1 MDFFNSLS
9 QVAKNR
15 NNFKKWE
22 DNQRNENAQR
32 EELAKKRQHTPEE
45 LQKAKEYGGT
55 IVDVIDVMD
64 NHSENVAENVETVV
78 DPLSQVA
85 TLVGL
90 LGFNWLAFKT
100 KSKKDL
106 QNLLDFNFNMR
117 KSEKYQELARR
128 VEEHLKNTDKPLGIY
143 ERIIDKKTIRRIQDP
158 ELKQE
163 LMALK
168 KAGKQQ
174 IMKYLKGI
182 GYAHGL
188 AMLGTV
194 GLFIAATIYEAKLQ
208 TDSSKIARYQA
219 RKVLEDPKEF
229 VNYTPEQIEAAKK
242 ELAEHP
248 ELTKKDKKSKLQSGM
263 FKSIYNIIKDNR
275 AYRNDKA
282 AREDNSQKVTR
293 ELTPEERIQAE
304 KDQEVIQRTVRIL
317 NNEAEKNS
325 ENMEV
330 AGNVLIYGTP
340 YLGAAIGATTGWV
353 LNKLKVFDK
362 FVENRINKVGSEE
375 TKKLYEALKDPK
387 LKGFMHHAKWYQFA
401 KSMQEDIEN
410 AGGKKQL
417 DKSFKDMTATMF
429 ANRIGKQWIFG
440 TFGFVLT
447 GIAGAIIG
455 LKLQKSAAR
464 AGRFAAKRELEKNP
478 ENFIGYTKDDY
489 EEVQDVKTTDK
500 KPNKFK
506 EYALFL
512 PNVMKQYWAYDKYK
526 KNEYKEKQALKDLLK
541 KQDVTP
547 EQLREA
553 KNLQRKLFNTFE
565 KVDDNSQVYSESM
578 EAATEIAQPFIQYGG
593 IALTVSPAIYTLVQI
608 VRGKITGAKLLD
620 KIVNKLN
627 STTNLMQKKWFK
639 KYLSHVED
647 NVSIVLDNVNVGKNK
662 PMAALLKDIDL
673 QKDPMLEVFSKIYSN
688 GKDGLESFKKLSDK
702 EQIDFIYNL
711 RNTLNKA
718 IELNPSIKL
727 KQADIDNFFNVITH
741 GLGTK
746 AKKSINMTPELRAQ
760 ILDMMLNPKNIS
772 PEKAEEARKALELAT
787 NEEIANTVY
796 LLSPKFHG
804 VIESI
809 KTSNFSKEFDELS
822 AKLLEGIAQKA
833 GGLVPLSTKTIN
845 LLKRVLGEE
854 KFNACLS
861 EGSQINIRTFLNPK
875 VEAGAIA
882 NPEEL
887 PKFAGIY
894 PEEARELA
902 KAVKNRVK
910 NATFKEAY
918 SIASDVAGPKAFLE
932 KYQAFVEKMTQE
944 EFATFAEDKLNMPSM
959 TKDMMLK
966 MIPKVQKV
974 FENLPKEELDK
985 ITSKLVEEFN
995 KRPDEMI
1002 KLMTSGKL
1010 SSIFIT
1016 PQLRTALAAAGI
1028 SWAAFTIGITYLAE
1042 AIMADMQL
1050 KAGRLGVMKAMESL
1064 EDPAYYADIEPKE
1077 TVTQKAET
1085 KADEQSISKSVG
1097 NENSANSNL
1106 LDKFKKD

>member
-9 QVAKNR
+9 QVTKNR
-15 NNFKKWE
+15 SNFKKWE

-45 LQKAKEYGGT
+45 LQKAKELGTT

-64 NHSENVAENVETVV
+64 NHSENVAENVETAV
-78 DPLSQVA
+78 DPLSQIA
-85 TLVGL
+85 TIAGL
-90 LGFNWLAFKT
+90 FGLNWLAFKT

-106 QNLLDFNFNMR
+106 QNILDFNSNIR
-117 KSEKYQELARR
+117 KTEKYQELAQK
-128 VEEHLKNTDKPLGIY
+128 VEEHLKKTDKPLGKF
-143 ERIIDKKTIRRIQDP
+143 ERITDKKTIRRIQDP

-163 LMALK
+163 LTAFK
-168 KAGKQQ
+168 KAGKKQL
-174 IMKYLKGI
+174 IKYLKGA

-194 GLFIAATIYEAKLQ
+194 GLFIASTIYEAKLQ

-229 VNYTPEQIEAAKK
+229 VTYTPEQIEAAKK

-263 FKSIYNIIKDNR
+263 FKSIYNIIKDNK
-275 AYRNDKA
+275 AYKNDKA

-304 KDQEVIQRTVRIL
+304 KDQEVIQRTVRII

-330 AGNVLIYGTP
+330 AANVLINGTP
-340 YLGAAIGATTGWV
+340 FLGGVIGAATGWA

-375 TKKLYEALKDPK
+375 TKKLYETLKDPK
-387 LKGFMHHAKWYQFA
+387 LKGFRHHTKWARFA
-401 KSMQEDIEN
+401 NSMMEDIKN
-410 AGGKKQL
+410 SGGKKEIE
-417 DKSFKDMTATMF
+417 KSFKDMTATMF
-429 ANRIGKQWIFG
+429 ANRVGKQWIFG
-440 TFGFVLT
+440 AFGFVLT

-464 AGRFAAKRELEKNP
+464 AGRFTAKRELEKNP

-512 PNVMKQYWAYDKYK
+512 PNVMKQYFAYNKYK
-526 KNEYKEKQALKDLLK
+526 KTEYKEKQALKDLLK
-541 KQDVTP
+541 KQDITP

-578 EAATEIAQPFIQYGG
+578 EAATEIAQPFIQYAGM
-593 IALTVSPAIYTLVQI
+593 ALGVSPVIYTLVQ
-608 VRGKITGAKLLD
+608 VARGKITGAKLLD
-620 KIVNKLN
+620 KVVTKLSN
-627 STTNLMQKKWFK
+627 TSNLMQKKWFK

-647 NVSIVLDNVNVGKNK
+647 NVSIVLDNVNTGKNK

-688 GKDGLESFKKLSDK
+688 GKDGLEGFKKLSNED
-702 EQIDFIYNL
+702 QIRFIYNL
-711 RNTLNKA
+711 KNTFDKA
-718 IELNPSIKL
+718 IELNPSLNL
-727 KQADIDNFFNVITH
+727 KKADIDNFFNVITH
-741 GLGTK
+741 GWGTK

-787 NEEIANTVY
+787 NEEFANTVY
-796 LLSPKFHG
+796 LFSPGIHD

-822 AKLLEGIAQKA
+822 VKLLEGIAQKA
-833 GGLVPLSTKTIN
+833 GGLVPLNAKTIN
-845 LLKRVLGEE
+845 LLKRILGEE

-861 EGSQINIRTFLNPK
+861 EGSQFNIKSFLNPQ
-875 VEAGAIA
+875 ANGAIA
-882 NPEEL
+882 KPEEL
-887 PKFAGIY
+887 PTLAGIL
-894 PEEARELA
+894 PDEAMNLA
-902 KAVKNRVK
+902 KAVGNRVK
-910 NATFKEAY
+910 NATFKDTFG
-918 SIASDVAGPKAFLE
+918 IASNIASPKAFLA
-932 KYQAFVEKMTQE
+932 KYQTFIEKMSPE
-944 EFATFAEDKLNMPSM
+944 EFATFAEERLHMSSM
-959 TKDMMLK
+959 TKNMMLG

-1077 TVTQKAET
+1077 TVAQKIET
-1085 KADEQSISKSVG
+1085 KADEQSISKNVDSKK
-1097 NENSANSNL
+1097 SNL
-1106 LDKFKKD
+1106 LDKYKKI

>member
-9 QVAKNR
+9 QVTKNR
-15 NNFKKWE
+15 SNFKKWE

-45 LQKAKEYGGT
+45 LQKAKELGTT

-64 NHSENVAENVETVV
+64 NHSENVAENVETAV
-78 DPLSQVA
+78 DPLSQLA
-85 TLVGL
+85 TLAGL
-90 LGFNWLAFKT
+90 FGLNWLAFKT
-100 KSKKDL
+100 KSKKDVL
-106 QNLLDFNFNMR
+106 GFLNFDSNIR
-117 KSEKYQELARR
+117 KTEKYQELEKR
-128 VEEHLKNTDKPLGIY
+128 VAEDLKNTNKPLGMF
-143 ERIIDKKTIRRIQDP
+143 ERITDKKTIRRIQDS
-158 ELKQE
+158 ELKKE
-163 LMALK
+163 LTAFK
-168 KAGKQQ
+168 KAGKKQM
-174 IMKYLKGI
+174 IKYLKSA

-194 GLFIAATIYEAKLQ
+194 GLFIASTIYEAKLQ

-229 VNYTPEQIEAAKK
+229 VTYTPEQIEAAKK

-263 FKSIYNIIKDNR
+263 FKSIYNIIKDNK
-275 AYRNDKA
+275 AYKNDKA

-304 KDQEVIQRTVRIL
+304 KDQEVIQRTVRII

-330 AGNVLIYGTP
+330 AANVLINGTP
-340 YLGAAIGATTGWV
+340 FLGGAIGAATGWA

-387 LKGFMHHAKWYQFA
+387 LKGFRHHTKWARFA
-401 KSMQEDIEN
+401 NSMMEDIKN
-410 AGGKKQL
+410 SGGKKEIE
-417 DKSFKDMTATMF
+417 KSFKDMTATMF
-429 ANRIGKQWIFG
+429 ANRVGKQWIFG
-440 TFGFVLT
+440 AFGFVLT

-464 AGRFAAKRELEKNP
+464 AGRFTAKRELEKNP

-541 KQDVTP
+541 KQDITP

-578 EAATEIAQPFIQYGG
+578 EAATEIAQPFIQYAGM
-593 IALTVSPAIYTLVQI
+593 ALGVSPVIYTLVQ
-608 VRGKITGAKLLD
+608 VARGKITGAKLLD
-620 KIVNKLN
+620 KVVTKLSN
-627 STTNLMQKKWFK
+627 TSNLMQKKWFK
-639 KYLSHVED
+639 KYLGHVED
-647 NVSIVLDNVNVGKNK
+647 NVSIVLDNVNTGKNK

-673 QKDPMLEVFSKIYSN
+673 QKDPMLEVISKIYSN
-688 GKDGLESFKKLSDK
+688 GKDGLEGFKKLSNED
-702 EQIDFIYNL
+702 QIRFIYNL
-711 RNTLNKA
+711 KNTFDKA
-718 IELNPSIKL
+718 IELNPSLNL
-727 KQADIDNFFNVITH
+727 KKADIDNFFNVITH
-741 GLGTK
+741 GWGTK

-787 NEEIANTVY
+787 NEEFANTVY
-796 LLSPKFHG
+796 LFSPGIHG
-804 VIESI
+804 VIKSI

-822 AKLLEGIAQKA
+822 VKLLEGIAQKA
-833 GGLVPLSTKTIN
+833 GGLVPLNAKTIN
-845 LLKRVLGEE
+845 LLKRILGEE

-861 EGSQINIRTFLNPK
+861 EGSQFNIKSFLNPQ
-875 VEAGAIA
+875 ANGAIA
-882 NPEEL
+882 KPEEL
-887 PKFAGIY
+887 PTLAGIL
-894 PEEARELA
+894 PDEAMNLA
-902 KAVKNRVK
+902 KAVGNRVK
-910 NATFKEAY
+910 NATFKDTFG
-918 SIASDVAGPKAFLE
+918 IASNIASPKAFLA
-932 KYQAFVEKMTQE
+932 KYQTFIEKMSPE
-944 EFATFAEDKLNMPSM
+944 EFATFAEERLHMSSM
-959 TKDMMLK
+959 TKNMMLG

-974 FENLPKEELDK
+974 FENLPKEELDQ

-1077 TVTQKAET
+1077 TVAQKIET
-1085 KADEQSISKSVG
+1085 KADEQSVSKSVD
-1097 NENSANSNL
+1097 SKKSNL
-1106 LDKFKKD
+1106 LDKYKKI

>member
-15 NNFKKWE
+15 NNFKRWE
-22 DNQRNENAQR
+22 ENQRNENAQR

-45 LQKAKEYGGT
+45 LQKAKEFGNT

-64 NHSENVAENVETVV
+64 NHSENVAENVETAI
-78 DPLSQVA
+78 DPLSQLA
-85 TLVGL
+85 TLAGL
-90 LGFNWLAFKT
+90 FGLNWLAYKT
-100 KSKKDL
+100 KSKNDF
-106 QNLLDFNFNMR
+106 QNLLNFNSNLQ
-117 KSEKYQELARR
+117 KTKKYQELEKR
-128 VEEHLKNTDKPLGIY
+128 VEEHLKNTDKPLGMF
-143 ERIIDKKTIRRIQDP
+143 ERITDKKAIRRIQDS
-158 ELKQE
+158 ELKKE
-163 LMALK
+163 LLAFK
-168 KAGKQQ
+168 KAGKKQM
-174 IMKYLKGI
+174 IKYLKGA
-182 GYAHGL
+182 GYVHGL

-194 GLFIAATIYEAKLQ
+194 GLFIASTIYEAKLQ

-229 VNYTPEQIEAAKK
+229 VNYTPEQIETAKK

-248 ELTKKDKKSKLQSGM
+248 ELIKKDKKSRLQSGM
-263 FKSIYNIIKDNR
+263 FKSIYNIIKDNK
-275 AYRNDKA
+275 AYTNDKA
-282 AREDNSQKVTR
+282 TREDNSQKVTR
-293 ELTPEERIQAE
+293 ELTPEERIQAV

-330 AGNVLIYGTP
+330 VGNVLIYGTP
-340 YLGAAIGATTGWV
+340 FLGGAIGAATGWV

-362 FVENRINKVGSEE
+362 FAENRINKVGSKE
-375 TKKLYEALKDPK
+375 TKKLYEALKNPK
-387 LKGFMHHAKWYQFA
+387 LKGIMHHAKWWQFA
-401 KSMQEDIEN
+401 KSMMEDIEN
-410 AGGKKQL
+410 SAGNKKVN
-417 DKSFKDMTATMF
+417 KSFKDLLAAAF
-429 ANRIGKQWIFG
+429 ANRTGKSWIFG
-440 TFGFVLT
+440 GFGFVLT

-464 AGRFAAKRELEKNP
+464 AGRFTAKRELEKNP

-489 EEVQDVKTTDK
+489 EEVQDVKSTNK

-512 PNVMKQYWAYDKYK
+512 PNVMKQYWAYSKYK
-526 KNEYKEKQALKDLLK
+526 KNEYKEKQALKELLK

-593 IALTVSPAIYTLVQI
+593 IALAVSPAIYTLVQV
-608 VRGKITGAKLLD
+608 VRGKITGAKFVD
-620 KIVNKLN
+620 KIVTKLSN
-627 STTNLMQKKWFK
+627 TTNLMQKKWFK

-647 NVSIVLDNVNVGKNK
+647 NVAGKLDNIKVTKK
-662 PMAALLKDIDL
+662 PMATLLNDIDL
-673 QKDPMLEVFSKIYSN
+673 QKDPMLEVFSKMYSN
-688 GKDGLESFKKLSDK
+688 GKAGLENFKKLSNG
-702 EQIDFIYNL
+702 EQIDLLYNFKSIL
-711 RNTLNKA
+711 DKA
-718 IELNPSIKL
+718 IEINPSRTL
-727 KQADIDNFFNVITH
+727 KKADIDNFFNVLIH
-741 GLGTK
+741 GWGTK
-746 AKKSINMTPELRAQ
+746 TKKHINMTPELRAQ

-772 PEKAEEARKALELAT
+772 PEKAEQARKALALAT
-787 NEEIANTVY
+787 NEEIANTIY
-796 LLSPKFHG
+796 IFSPKLHG

-809 KTSNFSKEFDELS
+809 KSVKLSEKLGELS
-822 AKLLEGIAQKA
+822 AKLEEMAQKS
-833 GGLVPLSTKTIN
+833 GGFVPLNTKTIN
-845 LLKRVLGEE
+845 LLKQVLGEE

-861 EGSQINIRTFLNPK
+861 EGTQINIKSFLNPQTN
-875 VEAGAIA
+875 GAIA
-882 NPEEL
+882 KPEEI
-887 PKFAGIY
+887 PQFAGIL
-894 PEEARELA
+894 PDEAIKLA
-902 KAVKNRVK
+902 KAVGNKVK

-932 KYQAFVEKMTQE
+932 KYQTSIEKMSSE
-944 EFATFAEDKLNMPSM
+944 DFAIFAEDTLHMSSM
-959 TKDMMLK
+959 TKETMLQ

-974 FENLPKEELDK
+974 FDNLPKKELDR

-1010 SSIFIT
+1010 ADIFIT
-1016 PQLRTALAAAGI
+1016 PQLRKALAVAGI
-1028 SWAAFTIGITYLAE
+1028 SWVTFSFGITYLAE

-1064 EDPAYYADIEPKE
+1064 DDPAYYANVEPTVEPKQNKQTAPSQTSHE
-1077 TVTQKAET
+1077 
-1085 KADEQSISKSVG
+1085 
-1097 NENSANSNL
+1097 SNL
-1106 LDKFKKD
+1106 LKRKIS

>member
-15 NNFKKWE
+15 SNFKKWE

-45 LQKAKEYGGT
+45 LQKAKEFGTT

-64 NHSENVAENVETVV
+64 NHSENVAENVETAV
-78 DPLSQVA
+78 DPLSQLA
-85 TLVGL
+85 TLAGL
-90 LGFNWLAFKT
+90 FGLNWLAFKT
-100 KSKKDL
+100 KSKKDVL
-106 QNLLDFNFNMR
+106 GFLNFDSNIR
-117 KSEKYQELARR
+117 KTEKYQELEKR
-128 VEEHLKNTDKPLGIY
+128 VAEDLKNTDKPLGMF
-143 ERIIDKKTIRRIQDP
+143 ERITDKKTIRRIQDS
-158 ELKQE
+158 ELKKE
-163 LMALK
+163 LTAFK
-168 KAGKQQ
+168 KAGKKQM
-174 IMKYLKGI
+174 IKYLKGA

-194 GLFIAATIYEAKLQ
+194 GLFIASTIYEAKLQ

-229 VNYTPEQIEAAKK
+229 VTYTPEQIEAAKK

-263 FKSIYNIIKDNR
+263 FKSIYNIIKDNK
-275 AYRNDKA
+275 AYKNDKA

-340 YLGAAIGATTGWV
+340 YLGAAIGAATGWV

-401 KSMQEDIEN
+401 NSMMEDIKN
-410 AGGKKQL
+410 SGGKKEIE
-417 DKSFKDMTATMF
+417 KSFKDMTATMF

-440 TFGFVLT
+440 AFGFVLT
-447 GIAGAIIG
+447 SIAGAIIG

-464 AGRFAAKRELEKNP
+464 AGRFTAKRELEKNP

-512 PNVMKQYWAYDKYK
+512 PNVMKQYWAYNKYK
-526 KNEYKEKQALKDLLK
+526 KTEYKEKQALKDLLK
-541 KQDVTP
+541 KQNITP

-578 EAATEIAQPFIQYGG
+578 EAATEIAQPFIQYAGM
-593 IALTVSPAIYTLVQI
+593 ALGVSPVIYTLVQ
-608 VRGKITGAKLLD
+608 VARGKITGAKLLD
-620 KIVNKLN
+620 KVVTKLSN
-627 STTNLMQKKWFK
+627 TSNLMQKKWFK
-639 KYLSHVED
+639 KYLGHVED
-647 NVSIVLDNVNVGKNK
+647 NVSIVLDNVNTGKNK

-688 GKDGLESFKKLSDK
+688 GKDGLEGFKKLSNED
-702 EQIDFIYNL
+702 QIRFIYNL
-711 RNTLNKA
+711 KNTFDKA
-718 IELNPSIKL
+718 IAGNPSIKL

-741 GLGTK
+741 GWDTK
-746 AKKSINMTPELRAQ
+746 TKKSINMTPELRAQ

-772 PEKAEEARKALELAT
+772 PEQAEKARKALELAT
-787 NEEIANTVY
+787 NEEFANTVY
-796 LLSPKFHG
+796 LFSPKIHG

-833 GGLVPLSTKTIN
+833 GGLVPLNTKTIN

-861 EGSQINIRTFLNPK
+861 EGSQFNIKSFLNPQ
-875 VEAGAIA
+875 ANGAIA
-882 NPEEL
+882 KPEEL
-887 PKFAGIY
+887 PTLAGIL
-894 PEEARELA
+894 PDEAMNLA
-902 KAVKNRVK
+902 KAVGNRVK
-910 NATFKEAY
+910 NATFKDAFG
-918 SIASDVAGPKAFLE
+918 IASNIASPKAFLA
-932 KYQAFVEKMTQE
+932 KYQTFIEKMSPE
-944 EFATFAEDKLNMPSM
+944 EFATFAEERLHMSSM

-1085 KADEQSISKSVG
+1085 KADEQSVSKSVG

-1106 LDKFKKD
+1106 LNKFKKD

>member
-9 QVAKNR
+9 QVTKNR
-15 NNFKKWE
+15 SNFKKWE

-45 LQKAKEYGGT
+45 LQKAKELGTT

-64 NHSENVAENVETVV
+64 NHSENVAENVETAV
-78 DPLSQVA
+78 DPLSQLA
-85 TLVGL
+85 TLAGL
-90 LGFNWLAFKT
+90 FGLNWLAFKT

-106 QNLLDFNFNMR
+106 QNILDFNSNIR
-117 KSEKYQELARR
+117 KTEKYQELAQK
-128 VEEHLKNTDKPLGIY
+128 VEEHLKKTDKPLGMF
-143 ERIIDKKTIRRIQDP
+143 ERITDKKTIRRIQDP
-158 ELKQE
+158 ELKKE
-163 LMALK
+163 LTAFK
-168 KAGKQQ
+168 KAGKKQM
-174 IMKYLKGI
+174 IKYLKGA

-194 GLFIAATIYEAKLQ
+194 GLFIASTIYEAKLQ

-229 VNYTPEQIEAAKK
+229 VTYTPEQIEAAKK

-263 FKSIYNIIKDNR
+263 FKSIYNIIKDNK
-275 AYRNDKA
+275 AYKNDKA

-340 YLGAAIGATTGWV
+340 FLGGAIGAATGWV

-387 LKGFMHHAKWYQFA
+387 LKGFMHHAKWAQFA
-401 KSMQEDIEN
+401 KSMMEDIGN
-410 AGGKKQL
+410 SGGKKQL

-429 ANRIGKQWIFG
+429 VNRVGKQWIFG
-440 TFGFVLT
+440 AFGFVLT
-447 GIAGAIIG
+447 SIAGAIIG

-464 AGRFAAKRELEKNP
+464 AGRFTAKRELEKNP

-512 PNVMKQYWAYDKYK
+512 PNVMKQYFAYNKYK
-526 KNEYKEKQALKDLLK
+526 KTEYKEKQALKDLLK
-541 KQDVTP
+541 KQDITP

-578 EAATEIAQPFIQYGG
+578 EAATEIAQPFIQYAGM
-593 IALTVSPAIYTLVQI
+593 ALGVSPVIYTLVQ
-608 VRGKITGAKLLD
+608 VARGKITGAKLLD
-620 KIVNKLN
+620 KVVTKLSN
-627 STTNLMQKKWFK
+627 TSNLMQKKWFK
-639 KYLSHVED
+639 KYLGHVED
-647 NVSIVLDNVNVGKNK
+647 NVSIVLDNVNTGKNK

-673 QKDPMLEVFSKIYSN
+673 QKDPMLEVFSKMFSN
-688 GKDGLESFKKLSDK
+688 GKNGLESFKKLSDK
-702 EQIDFIYNL
+702 EQIDFLYNL
-711 RNTLNKA
+711 KSTLKKVTEA
-718 IELNPSIKL
+718 NPSIKL

-741 GLGTK
+741 GWGTK

-772 PEKAEEARKALELAT
+772 PEQAEKARKALELAT
-787 NEEIANTVY
+787 NEEFANTVY
-796 LLSPKFHG
+796 LFSPKIHG
-804 VIESI
+804 VIEAI
-809 KTSNFSKEFDELS
+809 KSSNLSEKLGELS
-822 AKLLEGIAQKA
+822 AKLEEMAQKSN
-833 GGLVPLSTKTIN
+833 GLVPLNTQTIN
-845 LLKRVLGEE
+845 LLKRILGEE

-861 EGSQINIRTFLNPK
+861 EGSQFNIKSFLNPQ
-875 VEAGAIA
+875 ANGAIA
-882 NPEEL
+882 KPEEL
-887 PKFAGIY
+887 STLAGIL
-894 PEEARELA
+894 PDEAMNLA
-902 KAVKNRVK
+902 KAVGNRVK
-910 NATFKEAY
+910 NATFKDAFG
-918 SIASDVAGPKAFLE
+918 IASNIASPKAFLA
-932 KYQAFVEKMTQE
+932 KYQTFIEKMSPE
-944 EFATFAEDKLNMPSM
+944 EFATFAEERLHMSSM
-959 TKDMMLK
+959 TKNMMLG

-1077 TVTQKAET
+1077 TVAQKVET
-1085 KADEQSISKSVG
+1085 KADEQSISKNVDSKK
-1097 NENSANSNL
+1097 SNL
-1106 LDKFKKD
+1106 LDKYKKI

>member
-15 NNFKKWE
+15 SNFKKWE

-32 EELAKKRQHTPEE
+32 EELAKRRQHTPEE
-45 LQKAKEYGGT
+45 LQKAKELGTT

-64 NHSENVAENVETVV
+64 NHSENVAENVETAV
-78 DPLSQVA
+78 DPLSQLA
-85 TLVGL
+85 TLAGL
-90 LGFNWLAFKT
+90 FGLNWLAFKT
-100 KSKKDL
+100 KSKKDVL
-106 QNLLDFNFNMR
+106 GFLNFDSNIR
-117 KSEKYQELARR
+117 KTEKYQELEKR
-128 VEEHLKNTDKPLGIY
+128 VAEDLKNTNKPLGMF
-143 ERIIDKKTIRRIQDP
+143 ERITDKKTIRRIQDS
-158 ELKQE
+158 ELKKE
-163 LMALK
+163 LTAFK
-168 KAGKQQ
+168 KAGKKQM
-174 IMKYLKGI
+174 IKYLKGA

-194 GLFIAATIYEAKLQ
+194 GLFIASTIYEAKLQ

-229 VNYTPEQIEAAKK
+229 VTYTPEQIEAAKK

-263 FKSIYNIIKDNR
+263 FKSIYNIIKDNK
-275 AYRNDKA
+275 AYKNDKA

-304 KDQEVIQRTVRIL
+304 KDQEVIQRTVRII

-330 AGNVLIYGTP
+330 AANVLINGTP
-340 YLGAAIGATTGWV
+340 FLGGVIGAATGWA

-387 LKGFMHHAKWYQFA
+387 LKGFMHHAKWAQFA
-401 KSMQEDIEN
+401 KSMMEDIGN
-410 AGGKKQL
+410 SGGKKEIE
-417 DKSFKDMTATMF
+417 KSFKDMTATMF
-429 ANRIGKQWIFG
+429 ANRVGKQWIFG
-440 TFGFVLT
+440 AFGFVLT

-464 AGRFAAKRELEKNP
+464 AGRFTAKRELEKNP

-506 EYALFL
+506 EYALFI

-541 KQDVTP
+541 KQDITP

-578 EAATEIAQPFIQYGG
+578 EAATEIAQPFIQYAGM
-593 IALTVSPAIYTLVQI
+593 ALGVSPVIYTLVQ
-608 VRGKITGAKLLD
+608 VARGKITGAKLLD
-620 KIVNKLN
+620 KVVTKLSN
-627 STTNLMQKKWFK
+627 TTNLMQKKWFK

-673 QKDPMLEVFSKIYSN
+673 QKDPMIEVFSKIYSN
-688 GKDGLESFKKLSDK
+688 GKDGLEGFKKLSNED
-702 EQIDFIYNL
+702 QIRFIYNL
-711 RNTLNKA
+711 KNTFDKA
-718 IELNPSIKL
+718 IELNPSLNL
-727 KQADIDNFFNVITH
+727 KKADIDNFFNVITH
-741 GLGTK
+741 GWGTK

-760 ILDMMLNPKNIS
+760 ILDMILNPKNIS

-787 NEEIANTVY
+787 NEEFANTVY
-796 LLSPKFHG
+796 LFSPGIHG
-804 VIESI
+804 VIKSI

-822 AKLLEGIAQKA
+822 VKLLEGIAQKA
-833 GGLVPLSTKTIN
+833 GGLVPLNAKTIN
-845 LLKRVLGEE
+845 LLKRILGEE

-861 EGSQINIRTFLNPK
+861 EGSQFNIKSFLNPQ
-875 VEAGAIA
+875 ANGAIA
-882 NPEEL
+882 KPEEL
-887 PKFAGIY
+887 PTLAGIL
-894 PEEARELA
+894 PDEAMNLA
-902 KAVKNRVK
+902 KAVGNRVK
-910 NATFKEAY
+910 NATFKDTFG
-918 SIASDVAGPKAFLE
+918 IASNIASPKAFLA
-932 KYQAFVEKMTQE
+932 KYQTFIEKMTPE
-944 EFATFAEDKLNMPSM
+944 EFATFAEERLHMSSM
-959 TKDMMLK
+959 TKDMMLG

-974 FENLPKEELDK
+974 FDNLPKEELDR

-1077 TVTQKAET
+1077 TVAQKVET
-1085 KADEQSISKSVG
+1085 KADEQSISKNVDSKK
-1097 NENSANSNL
+1097 SNL
-1106 LDKFKKD
+1106 LDKYKKI

>member
-15 NNFKKWE
+15 NNFKRWE
-22 DNQRNENAQR
+22 ENQRNENAQR
-32 EELAKKRQHTPEE
+32 EELARRRQHTSEE
-45 LQKAKEYGGT
+45 LQRAKELGNT

-64 NHSENVAENVETVV
+64 NHSENVAENVETAV
-78 DPLSQVA
+78 DPLSQLA
-85 TLVGL
+85 TLAGL
-90 LGFNWLAFKT
+90 FGFNWLAFQT
-100 KSKKDL
+100 KSKNDF
-106 QNLLDFNFNMR
+106 QNLFKFNSNIR
-117 KSEKYQELARR
+117 KTEKYQELEKR
-128 VEEHLKNTDKPLGIY
+128 VEEHLKNTDKPLGMF
-143 ERIIDKKTIRRIQDP
+143 ERITDKKTIRRIQDS
-158 ELKQE
+158 ELKKE
-163 LMALK
+163 LLAFK
-168 KAGKQQ
+168 KAGKKQM
-174 IMKYLKGI
+174 IKYLKGA

-194 GLFIAATIYEAKLQ
+194 GLFIASTIYEAKLQ

-263 FKSIYNIIKDNR
+263 FKSIYNIIKDNK
-275 AYRNDKA
+275 AYTNDKA
-282 AREDNSQKVTR
+282 AREDNSQKITR
-293 ELTPEERIQAE
+293 ELTPEERVQAE
-304 KDQEVIQRTVRIL
+304 KDREVIQRTVRIL

-330 AGNVLIYGTP
+330 AANVFINGTP
-340 YLGAAIGATTGWV
+340 FLGGAIGAATGWV

-362 FVENRINKVGSEE
+362 FVENRINKVGSKE
-375 TKKLYEALKDPK
+375 TKNLYEALKNPK
-387 LKGFMHHAKWYQFA
+387 LKGFMHHAKWWQFA
-401 KSMQEDIEN
+401 KSMMEDIKN
-410 AGGKKQL
+410 SAGNKKVNQ
-417 DKSFKDMTATMF
+417 SFKDMIAAAF
-429 ANRIGKQWIFG
+429 ANRTGKSWIFG
-440 TFGFVLT
+440 AFGFVLT

-464 AGRFAAKRELEKNP
+464 AGRFTAKRELEKNP

-489 EEVQDVKTTDK
+489 EEVQDVKSTDK

-512 PNVMKQYWAYDKYK
+512 PNVMKQYWAYSKYK
-526 KNEYKEKQALKDLLK
+526 KSKYKEKQALKELLK

-593 IALTVSPAIYTLVQI
+593 LALAVSPAIYTLVQ
-608 VRGKITGAKLLD
+608 VARGKITGAKFVD
-620 KIVNKLN
+620 KIVTKLHN
-627 STTNLMQKKWFK
+627 TTNLMQKKWFK

-647 NVSIVLDNVNVGKNK
+647 NVSTVLDNVNAGKNK
-662 PMAALLKDIDL
+662 PMAALLKDVDL
-673 QKDPMLEVFSKIYSN
+673 QKDPMLEVFSKMYSN
-688 GKDGLESFKKLSDK
+688 GKDGLENFKKLSNED
-702 EQIDFIYNL
+702 QIRFIYNL
-711 RNTLNKA
+711 KNTFDKA
-718 IELNPSIKL
+718 IELNPSLNL
-727 KQADIDNFFNVITH
+727 KKADIDNFFNVITH
-741 GLGTK
+741 GWGTK
-746 AKKSINMTPELRAQ
+746 TKKSINMTPELRAQ

-772 PEKAEEARKALELAT
+772 PEKAEQARKALELAT
-787 NEEIANTVY
+787 NEEFANTVY
-796 LLSPKFHG
+796 LFSPKIHG

-809 KTSNFSKEFDELS
+809 KSSKLSEKLGELS
-822 AKLLEGIAQKA
+822 AKLEEMAQKS
-833 GGLVPLSTKTIN
+833 GGLVPLNTKTIN
-845 LLKRVLGEE
+845 LLKRILGEE

-861 EGSQINIRTFLNPK
+861 EGTQINIKSFLNPK
-875 VEAGAIA
+875 VNGLAIA
-882 NPEEL
+882 KPEEI
-887 PKFAGIY
+887 PQFAGIF
-894 PEEARELA
+894 PDEAIKLA
-902 KAVKNRVK
+902 KAVGNRFK

-918 SIASDVAGPKAFLE
+918 SIASDVAGPKALLE
-932 KYQAFVEKMTQE
+932 KYQAFVEKMSPDD
-944 EFATFAEDKLNMPSM
+944 FAIFAEDKLHMSSM
-959 TKDMMLK
+959 TKDMMLQ

-974 FENLPKEELDK
+974 FDNLPKEELDR

-1010 SSIFIT
+1010 ADIFIT
-1016 PQLRTALAAAGI
+1016 PQLRKALAAAGI
-1028 SWAAFTIGITYLAE
+1028 SWVTFSFGITYLAE

-1064 EDPAYYADIEPKE
+1064 DDPAYYANVEP
-1077 TVTQKAET
+1077 TVEAKQNKQTTPSQTSHE
-1085 KADEQSISKSVG
+1085 
-1097 NENSANSNL
+1097 SNL
-1106 LDKFKKD
+1106 LKRKIS

>member
-9 QVAKNR
+9 QVTKNR
-15 NNFKKWE
+15 SNFKKWE

-32 EELAKKRQHTPEE
+32 EELAKRRQHTPEE
-45 LQKAKEYGGT
+45 LQKAKEYGNT
-55 IVDVIDVMD
+55 IIDVIDVMD
-64 NHSENVAENVETVV
+64 NHSENVAENVETAV
-78 DPLSQVA
+78 DPLSQLA
-85 TLVGL
+85 TLAGL
-90 LGFNWLAFKT
+90 FGLNWLAFKT
-100 KSKKDL
+100 KSKKDVL
-106 QNLLDFNFNMR
+106 GFLNFDSNIR
-117 KSEKYQELARR
+117 KTEKYQELEKR
-128 VEEHLKNTDKPLGIY
+128 VAEDLKNTNKPLGMF
-143 ERIIDKKTIRRIQDP
+143 ERITDKKTIRRIQDS
-158 ELKQE
+158 ELKKE
-163 LMALK
+163 LTAFK
-168 KAGKQQ
+168 KAGKKQM
-174 IMKYLKGI
+174 IKYLKGA

-194 GLFIAATIYEAKLQ
+194 GLFIASTIYEAKLQ

-229 VNYTPEQIEAAKK
+229 VTYTPEQIEAAKK

-263 FKSIYNIIKDNR
+263 FKSIYNIIKDNK
-275 AYRNDKA
+275 AYKNDKA

-304 KDQEVIQRTVRIL
+304 KDQEVIQRTVRII

-330 AGNVLIYGTP
+330 AANVLINGTP
-340 YLGAAIGATTGWV
+340 FLGGAIGAATGWA

-387 LKGFMHHAKWYQFA
+387 LKGFRHHTKWARFA
-401 KSMQEDIEN
+401 NSMMEDIKN
-410 AGGKKQL
+410 SGGKKEIE
-417 DKSFKDMTATMF
+417 KSFKDMTATMF
-429 ANRIGKQWIFG
+429 ANRVGKQWIFG
-440 TFGFVLT
+440 AFGFVLT

-464 AGRFAAKRELEKNP
+464 AGRFTAKRELEKNP

-512 PNVMKQYWAYDKYK
+512 PNVMKQYFAYNKYK
-526 KNEYKEKQALKDLLK
+526 KTEYKEKQALKDLLK
-541 KQDVTP
+541 KQDITP

-578 EAATEIAQPFIQYGG
+578 EAATEIAQPFIQYAGM
-593 IALTVSPAIYTLVQI
+593 ALGVSPVIYTLVQ
-608 VRGKITGAKLLD
+608 VARGKITGAKLLD
-620 KIVNKLN
+620 KVVTKLSN
-627 STTNLMQKKWFK
+627 TTNLMQKKWFK

-673 QKDPMLEVFSKIYSN
+673 QKDPMLEVFSKMFSN
-688 GKDGLESFKKLSDK
+688 GKNGLESFKKLSDK

-711 RNTLNKA
+711 RNTLNRA

-741 GLGTK
+741 GWGTK

-760 ILDMMLNPKNIS
+760 ILDMILNPKNIS

-787 NEEIANTVY
+787 NEEFANTVY
-796 LLSPKFHG
+796 LFSPKIHG

-833 GGLVPLSTKTIN
+833 GGLVPLNTKTIN

-861 EGSQINIRTFLNPK
+861 EGSQINIKSFLNPPK
-875 VEAGAIA
+875 ANGAVA
-882 NPEEL
+882 KPEEL

-918 SIASDVAGPKAFLE
+918 SIANDVAGPKAFLE

-974 FENLPKEELDK
+974 FENLPKEELDR

-1010 SSIFIT
+1010 SNIFIT

-1077 TVTQKAET
+1077 TVAQKVET
-1085 KADEQSISKSVG
+1085 KADEQSISKNVDSKK
-1097 NENSANSNL
+1097 SNL
-1106 LDKFKKD
+1106 LDKYKKI

>member
-15 NNFKKWE
+15 SNFKKWE

-45 LQKAKEYGGT
+45 LQKAKEFGTT

-64 NHSENVAENVETVV
+64 NHSENVAENVETAV
-78 DPLSQVA
+78 DPLSQLA
-85 TLVGL
+85 TLAGL
-90 LGFNWLAFKT
+90 FGLNWLAFKT
-100 KSKKDL
+100 KSKKDVL
-106 QNLLDFNFNMR
+106 GFLNFDSNIR
-117 KSEKYQELARR
+117 KTEKYQELEKR
-128 VEEHLKNTDKPLGIY
+128 VAEDLKNTDKPLGMF
-143 ERIIDKKTIRRIQDP
+143 ERITDKKTIRRIQDS
-158 ELKQE
+158 ELKNE
-163 LMALK
+163 LTAFK
-168 KAGKQQ
+168 KAGKKQM
-174 IMKYLKGI
+174 IKYLKGA

-194 GLFIAATIYEAKLQ
+194 GLFIASTIYEAKLQ

-229 VNYTPEQIEAAKK
+229 VTYTPEQIEAAKK

-263 FKSIYNIIKDNR
+263 FKSIYNIIKDNK
-275 AYRNDKA
+275 AYKNDKA

-304 KDQEVIQRTVRIL
+304 KDQEVIQRTVRII

-325 ENMEV
+325 ENMEI
-330 AGNVLIYGTP
+330 AANVIINGTP
-340 YLGAAIGATTGWV
+340 FLGGAIGAATGWV

-387 LKGFMHHAKWYQFA
+387 LKGFRHHTKWARFA
-401 KSMQEDIEN
+401 NSMMEDIKN
-410 AGGKKQL
+410 SGGKKEIE
-417 DKSFKDMTATMF
+417 KSFKDMTATMF
-429 ANRIGKQWIFG
+429 ANRVGKQWIFG
-440 TFGFVLT
+440 AFGFVLT

-464 AGRFAAKRELEKNP
+464 AGRFTAKRELEKNP

-512 PNVMKQYWAYDKYK
+512 PNVMKQYWAYNKYK
-526 KNEYKEKQALKDLLK
+526 KTEYKEKQALKDLLK
-541 KQDVTP
+541 KQDITP

-578 EAATEIAQPFIQYGG
+578 EAATEIAQPFIQYAGM
-593 IALTVSPAIYTLVQI
+593 ALGVSPVIYTLVQ
-608 VRGKITGAKLLD
+608 VARGKITGAKLLD
-620 KIVNKLN
+620 KVVTKLSN
-627 STTNLMQKKWFK
+627 TSNLMQKKWFK
-639 KYLSHVED
+639 KYLGHVED
-647 NVSIVLDNVNVGKNK
+647 NVSIVLDNVNTGKNK

-688 GKDGLESFKKLSDK
+688 GKDGLEGFKKLSNED
-702 EQIDFIYNL
+702 QIRFIYNL
-711 RNTLNKA
+711 KNTFDKA
-718 IELNPSIKL
+718 IELNPSLNL
-727 KQADIDNFFNVITH
+727 KKADIDNFFNVMTH
-741 GLGTK
+741 GWGTK

-760 ILDMMLNPKNIS
+760 ILDMILNPKNIS

-787 NEEIANTVY
+787 NEEFANTVY
-796 LLSPKFHG
+796 LFSPGIHG
-804 VIESI
+804 VIKSI

-822 AKLLEGIAQKA
+822 VKLLEGIAQKA
-833 GGLVPLSTKTIN
+833 GGLVPLNAKTIN
-845 LLKRVLGEE
+845 LLKRILGEE

-861 EGSQINIRTFLNPK
+861 EGSQFNIKSFLNPQ
-875 VEAGAIA
+875 ANGAIA
-882 NPEEL
+882 KPEEL
-887 PKFAGIY
+887 PTLAGIL
-894 PEEARELA
+894 PDEAMNLA
-902 KAVKNRVK
+902 KAVGNRVK
-910 NATFKEAY
+910 NATFKDAFG
-918 SIASDVAGPKAFLE
+918 IASNIASPKAFLA
-932 KYQAFVEKMTQE
+932 KYQTFIEKMTPE
-944 EFATFAEDKLNMPSM
+944 EFATFAEERLHMSSM

-1085 KADEQSISKSVG
+1085 KADEQSISKSVD
-1097 NENSANSNL
+1097 SKKSNL
-1106 LDKFKKD
+1106 LDKYKKI

>member
-9 QVAKNR
+9 QVTKNR
-15 NNFKKWE
+15 SNFKKWE

-45 LQKAKEYGGT
+45 LQKAKELGTT

-64 NHSENVAENVETVV
+64 NHSENVAENVETAV
-78 DPLSQVA
+78 DPLSQIA
-85 TLVGL
+85 TIAGL
-90 LGFNWLAFKT
+90 FGLNWLAFKT
-100 KSKKDL
+100 KSKKDVL
-106 QNLLDFNFNMR
+106 GFLNFDSNIR
-117 KSEKYQELARR
+117 KTEKYQELEKR
-128 VEEHLKNTDKPLGIY
+128 VAEDLKNTNKPLGMF
-143 ERIIDKKTIRRIQDP
+143 ERITDKKTIRRIQDS
-158 ELKQE
+158 ELKKE
-163 LMALK
+163 LTAFK
-168 KAGKQQ
+168 KAGKKQM
-174 IMKYLKGI
+174 IKYLKGA

-194 GLFIAATIYEAKLQ
+194 GLFIASTIYEAKLQ

-263 FKSIYNIIKDNR
+263 FKSIYNIIKDNK
-275 AYRNDKA
+275 AYKNDKA

-340 YLGAAIGATTGWV
+340 YLGAAIGAATGWV

-401 KSMQEDIEN
+401 NSMMEDIKN
-410 AGGKKQL
+410 SGGKKEIE
-417 DKSFKDMTATMF
+417 KSFKDMTATMF

-440 TFGFVLT
+440 AFGFVLT
-447 GIAGAIIG
+447 SIAGAIIG

-464 AGRFAAKRELEKNP
+464 AGRFTAKRELEKNS

-506 EYALFL
+506 EYALFI
-512 PNVMKQYWAYDKYK
+512 PNVMKQYWAYNKYK
-526 KNEYKEKQALKDLLK
+526 KTEYKEKQALKDLLK
-541 KQDVTP
+541 KQDITP

-578 EAATEIAQPFIQYGG
+578 EAATEIAQPFIQYAGM
-593 IALTVSPAIYTLVQI
+593 ALGVSPVIYTLVQ
-608 VRGKITGAKLLD
+608 VARGKITGAKLLD
-620 KIVNKLN
+620 KVVTKLSN
-627 STTNLMQKKWFK
+627 TSNLMQKKWFK
-639 KYLSHVED
+639 KYLEHVED
-647 NVSIVLDNVNVGKNK
+647 NVSIVLDNVNTGKNK
-662 PMAALLKDIDL
+662 PMAALLKDVDL

-688 GKDGLESFKKLSDK
+688 GKDGLEGFKKLSNED
-702 EQIDFIYNL
+702 QIRFIYNL
-711 RNTLNKA
+711 KNTFDKA
-718 IELNPSIKL
+718 IELNPSLNL
-727 KQADIDNFFNVITH
+727 KKADIDNFFNVITH
-741 GLGTK
+741 GWGTK

-787 NEEIANTVY
+787 NEEFANTVY
-796 LLSPKFHG
+796 LFSPGIHG
-804 VIESI
+804 VIKSI

-822 AKLLEGIAQKA
+822 VKLLEGIAQKA
-833 GGLVPLSTKTIN
+833 GGLVPLNAKTIN
-845 LLKRVLGEE
+845 LLKRILGEE

-861 EGSQINIRTFLNPK
+861 EGSQFNIKSFLNPQ
-875 VEAGAIA
+875 ANGAIA
-882 NPEEL
+882 KPEEL
-887 PKFAGIY
+887 PTLAGIL
-894 PEEARELA
+894 PDEAMNLA
-902 KAVKNRVK
+902 KAVGNRVK
-910 NATFKEAY
+910 NATFKDAFG
-918 SIASDVAGPKAFLE
+918 IASNIASPKAFLA
-932 KYQAFVEKMTQE
+932 KYQTFIEKMSQE
-944 EFATFAEDKLNMPSM
+944 EFATFAEERLHMSSM

-1085 KADEQSISKSVG
+1085 KADEQSISKSVD

>member
-15 NNFKKWE
+15 SNFKKWE

-32 EELAKKRQHTPEE
+32 EELAKRRQHTPEE
-45 LQKAKEYGGT
+45 LQKAKELGST

-64 NHSENVAENVETVV
+64 NHSENVAENVETAV
-78 DPLSQVA
+78 DPLSQLA
-85 TLVGL
+85 TLAGL
-90 LGFNWLAFKT
+90 FGLNWLAFKT
-100 KSKKDL
+100 KSKKDVL
-106 QNLLDFNFNMR
+106 GFLNFDSNIR
-117 KSEKYQELARR
+117 KTEKYQELEKR
-128 VEEHLKNTDKPLGIY
+128 VAEDLKNTNKPLGMF
-143 ERIIDKKTIRRIQDP
+143 ERITDKKTIRRIQDS
-158 ELKQE
+158 ELKKE
-163 LMALK
+163 LTAFK
-168 KAGKQQ
+168 KAGKKQM
-174 IMKYLKGI
+174 IKYLKGA

-188 AMLGTV
+188 AILGTV
-194 GLFIAATIYEAKLQ
+194 GLFIASTIYEAKLQ

-229 VNYTPEQIEAAKK
+229 VTYTPEQIEAAKK

-275 AYRNDKA
+275 AYKNDKA

-304 KDQEVIQRTVRIL
+304 KDQEVIQRTVRII

-330 AGNVLIYGTP
+330 AANVLINGTP
-340 YLGAAIGATTGWV
+340 FLGGAIGAATGWA

-387 LKGFMHHAKWYQFA
+387 LKGFRHHTKWARFA
-401 KSMQEDIEN
+401 NSMMEDIKN
-410 AGGKKQL
+410 SGGKKEIE
-417 DKSFKDMTATMF
+417 KSFKDMTATMF
-429 ANRIGKQWIFG
+429 ANRVGKQWIFG
-440 TFGFVLT
+440 AFGFVLT

-464 AGRFAAKRELEKNP
+464 AGRFTAKRELEKNP

-500 KPNKFK
+500 KTNKFK

-512 PNVMKQYWAYDKYK
+512 PNVMKQYWAYNKYK
-526 KNEYKEKQALKDLLK
+526 KTEYKEKQALKDLLK
-541 KQDVTP
+541 KQDITP

-578 EAATEIAQPFIQYGG
+578 EAATEIAQPFIQYAGM
-593 IALTVSPAIYTLVQI
+593 ALGVSPVIYTLVQ
-608 VRGKITGAKLLD
+608 VARGKITGAKLLD
-620 KIVNKLN
+620 KVVTKLSN
-627 STTNLMQKKWFK
+627 TSNLMQKKWFK
-639 KYLSHVED
+639 KYLGHVED
-647 NVSIVLDNVNVGKNK
+647 NVSIVLDNVNTGKNK

-673 QKDPMLEVFSKIYSN
+673 QKDPMLEVISKIYSN
-688 GKDGLESFKKLSDK
+688 GKDGLEGFKKLSNED
-702 EQIDFIYNL
+702 QIRFIYNL
-711 RNTLNKA
+711 KNTFDKA
-718 IELNPSIKL
+718 IELNPSLNL
-727 KQADIDNFFNVITH
+727 KKADIDNFFNVITH
-741 GLGTK
+741 GWGTK

-787 NEEIANTVY
+787 NEEFANTVY
-796 LLSPKFHG
+796 LFSPGIHG
-804 VIESI
+804 VIKSI

-822 AKLLEGIAQKA
+822 VKLLEGIAQKA
-833 GGLVPLSTKTIN
+833 GGLVPLNAKTIN
-845 LLKRVLGEE
+845 LLKRILGEE

-861 EGSQINIRTFLNPK
+861 EGSQFNIKSFLNPQ
-875 VEAGAIA
+875 ANGAIA
-882 NPEEL
+882 KPEEL
-887 PKFAGIY
+887 PTLAGIL
-894 PEEARELA
+894 PDEAMNLA
-902 KAVKNRVK
+902 KAVGNRVK
-910 NATFKEAY
+910 NATFKDTFG
-918 SIASDVAGPKAFLE
+918 IASNIASPKAFLA
-932 KYQAFVEKMTQE
+932 KYQTFIEKMSPE
-944 EFATFAEDKLNMPSM
+944 EFATFAEERLHMSSM
-959 TKDMMLK
+959 TKNMMLG

-974 FENLPKEELDK
+974 FENLPKEELDQ

-1077 TVTQKAET
+1077 TVAQKIET
-1085 KADEQSISKSVG
+1085 KADEQSISKNVDSKK
-1097 NENSANSNL
+1097 SNL
-1106 LDKFKKD
+1106 LDKYKKI

>member
-15 NNFKKWE
+15 NNFKHWE
-22 DNQRNENAQR
+22 ENQRNENAQR
-32 EELAKKRQHTPEE
+32 EELARRRQHTSEE
-45 LQKAKEYGGT
+45 LQRAKELGNT

-64 NHSENVAENVETVV
+64 NHSENVAENVETAV
-78 DPLSQVA
+78 DPLSQLA
-85 TLVGL
+85 TLAGL
-90 LGFNWLAFKT
+90 FGFNWLAFQT
-100 KSKKDL
+100 KSKNDF
-106 QNLLDFNFNMR
+106 QNLFKFNSNIR
-117 KSEKYQELARR
+117 KTEKYQELEKR
-128 VEEHLKNTDKPLGIY
+128 VEEHLKNTDKPLGMF
-143 ERIIDKKTIRRIQDP
+143 ERITDKKTIRRIQDS
-158 ELKQE
+158 ELKKE
-163 LMALK
+163 LLAFK
-168 KAGKQQ
+168 KAGKKQM
-174 IMKYLKGI
+174 IKYLKGA

-194 GLFIAATIYEAKLQ
+194 GLFIASTIYEAKLQ

-263 FKSIYNIIKDNR
+263 FKSIYNIIKDNK
-275 AYRNDKA
+275 AYTNDKA
-282 AREDNSQKVTR
+282 AREDNSQKITR
-293 ELTPEERIQAE
+293 ELTPEERVQAE
-304 KDQEVIQRTVRIL
+304 KDREVIQRTVRIL

-330 AGNVLIYGTP
+330 AANVFINGTP
-340 YLGAAIGATTGWV
+340 FLGGAIGAATGWV

-362 FVENRINKVGSEE
+362 FVENRINKVGSKE
-375 TKKLYEALKDPK
+375 TKNLYEALKNPK
-387 LKGFMHHAKWYQFA
+387 LKGFMHHAKWWQFA
-401 KSMQEDIEN
+401 KSMMEDIKN
-410 AGGKKQL
+410 SAGNKKVNQ
-417 DKSFKDMTATMF
+417 SFKDMIAAAF
-429 ANRIGKQWIFG
+429 ANRTGKSWIFG
-440 TFGFVLT
+440 AFGFVLT

-464 AGRFAAKRELEKNP
+464 AGRFTAKRELEKNP

-489 EEVQDVKTTDK
+489 EEVQDVKSTDK

-512 PNVMKQYWAYDKYK
+512 PNVMKQYWAYSKYK
-526 KNEYKEKQALKDLLK
+526 KSKYKEKQALKELLK

-593 IALTVSPAIYTLVQI
+593 LALAVSPAIYTLVQ
-608 VRGKITGAKLLD
+608 VARGKITGAKFVD
-620 KIVNKLN
+620 KIVTKLHN
-627 STTNLMQKKWFK
+627 TTNLMQKKWFK

-647 NVSIVLDNVNVGKNK
+647 NVSTVLDNVNAGKNK
-662 PMAALLKDIDL
+662 PMAALLKDVDL
-673 QKDPMLEVFSKIYSN
+673 QKDPMLEVFSKMYSN
-688 GKDGLESFKKLSDK
+688 GKDGLENFKKLSNED
-702 EQIDFIYNL
+702 QIRFIYNL
-711 RNTLNKA
+711 KNTFDKA
-718 IELNPSIKL
+718 IELNPSLNL
-727 KQADIDNFFNVITH
+727 KKADIDNFFNVITH
-741 GLGTK
+741 GWGTK
-746 AKKSINMTPELRAQ
+746 TKKSINMTPELRAQ

-772 PEKAEEARKALELAT
+772 PEKAEQARKALELAT
-787 NEEIANTVY
+787 NEEFANTVY
-796 LLSPKFHG
+796 LFSPKIHG

-809 KTSNFSKEFDELS
+809 KSSKLSEKLGELS
-822 AKLLEGIAQKA
+822 AKLEEMAQKS
-833 GGLVPLSTKTIN
+833 GGLVPLNTKTIN
-845 LLKRVLGEE
+845 LLKRILGEE

-861 EGSQINIRTFLNPK
+861 EGTQINIKSFLNPK
-875 VEAGAIA
+875 VNGLAIA
-882 NPEEL
+882 KPEEI
-887 PKFAGIY
+887 PQFAGIF
-894 PEEARELA
+894 PDEAIKLA
-902 KAVKNRVK
+902 KAVGNRFK

-918 SIASDVAGPKAFLE
+918 SIASDVAGPKALLE
-932 KYQAFVEKMTQE
+932 KYQAFVEKMSPDD
-944 EFATFAEDKLNMPSM
+944 FAIFAEDKLHMSSM
-959 TKDMMLK
+959 TKDMMLQ

-974 FENLPKEELDK
+974 FDNLPKEELDR

-1010 SSIFIT
+1010 ADIFIT
-1016 PQLRTALAAAGI
+1016 PQLRKALAAAGI
-1028 SWAAFTIGITYLAE
+1028 SWVTFSFGITYLAE

-1064 EDPAYYADIEPKE
+1064 DDPAYYANVEP
-1077 TVTQKAET
+1077 TVEAKQNKQTTPSQTSHE
-1085 KADEQSISKSVG
+1085 
-1097 NENSANSNL
+1097 SNL
-1106 LDKFKKD
+1106 LKRKIS

>member
-9 QVAKNR
+9 QVTKNR
-15 NNFKKWE
+15 SNFKKWE

-32 EELAKKRQHTPEE
+32 EELAKRRQHTPEE
-45 LQKAKEYGGT
+45 LQKAKELGTT

-64 NHSENVAENVETVV
+64 NHSENVAENVETAV
-78 DPLSQVA
+78 DPLSQLA
-85 TLVGL
+85 TLAGL
-90 LGFNWLAFKT
+90 FGLNWLAFKT
-100 KSKKDL
+100 KSKKDVL
-106 QNLLDFNFNMR
+106 GFLNFDSNIR
-117 KSEKYQELARR
+117 KTEKYQELEKR
-128 VEEHLKNTDKPLGIY
+128 VAEDLKNTNKPLGMF
-143 ERIIDKKTIRRIQDP
+143 ERITDKKTIRRIQDS
-158 ELKQE
+158 ELKKE
-163 LMALK
+163 LTAFK
-168 KAGKQQ
+168 KAGKKQM
-174 IMKYLKGI
+174 IKYLKGA
-182 GYAHGL
+182 GYAHVL

-194 GLFIAATIYEAKLQ
+194 GLFIASTIYEAKLQ

-229 VNYTPEQIEAAKK
+229 VTYTPEQIEAAKK

-263 FKSIYNIIKDNR
+263 FKSIYNIIKDNK
-275 AYRNDKA
+275 AYKNDKA

-304 KDQEVIQRTVRIL
+304 KDQEVIQRTVRII

-330 AGNVLIYGTP
+330 AANVLINGTP
-340 YLGAAIGATTGWV
+340 FLGGAIGAATGWA

-387 LKGFMHHAKWYQFA
+387 LKGFRHHTKWARFA
-401 KSMQEDIEN
+401 SSMMEDIKN
-410 AGGKKQL
+410 SGGKKEL
-417 DKSFKDMTATMF
+417 EKSFKDMTATMF
-429 ANRIGKQWIFG
+429 ANRVGKQWIFG
-440 TFGFVLT
+440 AFGFVLT

-464 AGRFAAKRELEKNP
+464 AGRFTAKRELEKNP

-506 EYALFL
+506 EYALFI
-512 PNVMKQYWAYDKYK
+512 PNVMKQYWAYNKYK
-526 KNEYKEKQALKDLLK
+526 KTEYKEKQALKDLLK
-541 KQDVTP
+541 KQDITP

-578 EAATEIAQPFIQYGG
+578 EAATEIAQPFIQYAGM
-593 IALTVSPAIYTLVQI
+593 ALGVSPVIYTLVQ
-608 VRGKITGAKLLD
+608 VARGKITGAKLLD
-620 KIVNKLN
+620 KVVTKLSN
-627 STTNLMQKKWFK
+627 TSNLMQKKWFK
-639 KYLSHVED
+639 KYLGHVED
-647 NVSIVLDNVNVGKNK
+647 NVSIVLDNVNTGKNK

-673 QKDPMLEVFSKIYSN
+673 QKDPMLEVISKIYSN
-688 GKDGLESFKKLSDK
+688 GKDGLEGFKKLSNED
-702 EQIDFIYNL
+702 QIRFIYNL
-711 RNTLNKA
+711 KNTFDKA
-718 IELNPSIKL
+718 IELNPSLNL
-727 KQADIDNFFNVITH
+727 KKADIDNFFNVITH
-741 GLGTK
+741 GWGTK

-787 NEEIANTVY
+787 NEEFANTVY
-796 LLSPKFHG
+796 LFSPGIHG
-804 VIESI
+804 VIKSI

-822 AKLLEGIAQKA
+822 VKLLEGIAQKA
-833 GGLVPLSTKTIN
+833 GGLVPLNAKTIN
-845 LLKRVLGEE
+845 LLKRILGEE

-861 EGSQINIRTFLNPK
+861 EGSQFNIKSFLNPQ
-875 VEAGAIA
+875 ANGAIA
-882 NPEEL
+882 KPEEL
-887 PKFAGIY
+887 PTLAGIL
-894 PEEARELA
+894 PDEAMNLA
-902 KAVKNRVK
+902 KAVGNRVK
-910 NATFKEAY
+910 NATFKDAFG
-918 SIASDVAGPKAFLE
+918 IASNIASPKAFLA
-932 KYQAFVEKMTQE
+932 KYQTFIEKMSSE
-944 EFATFAEDKLNMPSM
+944 EFATFAEERLHMSSM
-959 TKDMMLK
+959 TKNMMLG

-1077 TVTQKAET
+1077 TVAQKVET

-1097 NENSANSNL
+1097 SKESNL
-1106 LDKFKKD
+1106 LDKYKKI

>member
-9 QVAKNR
+9 QVTKNR

-32 EELAKKRQHTPEE
+32 EELAKRRQHTPEE
-45 LQKAKEYGGT
+45 LQKAKELGTT

-64 NHSENVAENVETVV
+64 NHSENVAENVETAV
-78 DPLSQVA
+78 DPLSQLA
-85 TLVGL
+85 TLAGL
-90 LGFNWLAFKT
+90 FGLNWLAFKT
-100 KSKKDL
+100 KSKKDVL
-106 QNLLDFNFNMR
+106 GFLNFDSNIR
-117 KSEKYQELARR
+117 KTEKYQELEKR
-128 VEEHLKNTDKPLGIY
+128 VAEDLKNTNKPLGMF
-143 ERIIDKKTIRRIQDP
+143 ERITDKKTIRRIQDS
-158 ELKQE
+158 ELKKE
-163 LMALK
+163 LTAFK
-168 KAGKQQ
+168 KAGKKQM
-174 IMKYLKGI
+174 IKYLKSA

-194 GLFIAATIYEAKLQ
+194 GLFIASTIYEAKLQ

-229 VNYTPEQIEAAKK
+229 VTYTPEQIEAAKK

-263 FKSIYNIIKDNR
+263 FKSIYNIIKDNK
-275 AYRNDKA
+275 AYKNDKA

-304 KDQEVIQRTVRIL
+304 KDQEVIQRTVRII

-330 AGNVLIYGTP
+330 AANVLINGTP
-340 YLGAAIGATTGWV
+340 FLGGAIGAATGWA

-387 LKGFMHHAKWYQFA
+387 LKGFRHHTKWARFA
-401 KSMQEDIEN
+401 NSMMEDIKN
-410 AGGKKQL
+410 SGGKKEIE
-417 DKSFKDMTATMF
+417 KSFKDMTATMF
-429 ANRIGKQWIFG
+429 ANRVGKQWIFG
-440 TFGFVLT
+440 AFGFVLT

-464 AGRFAAKRELEKNP
+464 AGRFTAKRELEKNP

-506 EYALFL
+506 EYALFI
-512 PNVMKQYWAYDKYK
+512 PNVMKQYWAYNKYK
-526 KNEYKEKQALKDLLK
+526 KTEYKEKQALKDLLK
-541 KQDVTP
+541 KQDITP

-578 EAATEIAQPFIQYGG
+578 EAATEIAQPFIQYAGM
-593 IALTVSPAIYTLVQI
+593 ALGVSPVIYTLVQ
-608 VRGKITGAKLLD
+608 VARGKITGAKLLD
-620 KIVNKLN
+620 KVVTKLSN
-627 STTNLMQKKWFK
+627 TSNLMQKKWFK
-639 KYLSHVED
+639 KYLGHVED
-647 NVSIVLDNVNVGKNK
+647 NVSIVLDNVNTGKNK

-673 QKDPMLEVFSKIYSN
+673 QKDPMLEVISKIYSN
-688 GKDGLESFKKLSDK
+688 GKDGLEGFKKLSNED
-702 EQIDFIYNL
+702 QIRFIYNL
-711 RNTLNKA
+711 KNTFDKA
-718 IELNPSIKL
+718 IELNPSLNL
-727 KQADIDNFFNVITH
+727 KKADIDNFFNVITH
-741 GLGTK
+741 GWGTK

-772 PEKAEEARKALELAT
+772 PEQAEKARKALELAT
-787 NEEIANTVY
+787 NEEFANTVY
-796 LLSPKFHG
+796 LFSPKIHG

-833 GGLVPLSTKTIN
+833 GGLVPLNTKTIN

-861 EGSQINIRTFLNPK
+861 EGSQINIKSFLNPPK
-875 VEAGAIA
+875 ANGAVA
-882 NPEEL
+882 KPEEL

-918 SIASDVAGPKAFLE
+918 SIANDVAGPKAFLE

-1077 TVTQKAET
+1077 TVAQKVET
-1085 KADEQSISKSVG
+1085 KADEQSISKNVDSKK
-1097 NENSANSNL
+1097 SNL
-1106 LDKFKKD
+1106 LDKYKKI

>member
-15 NNFKKWE
+15 SNFKKWE

-32 EELAKKRQHTPEE
+32 EELAKRRQHTPEE
-45 LQKAKEYGGT
+45 LQKAKEYGST
-55 IVDVIDVMD
+55 IIDVIDVMD
-64 NHSENVAENVETVV
+64 NHSENVAENVETAV
-78 DPLSQVA
+78 DPLSQLA
-85 TLVGL
+85 TIAGL
-90 LGFNWLAFKT
+90 FGFNWLAFQT
-100 KSKKDL
+100 KSKKEFL
-106 QNLLDFNFNMR
+106 NLLNFNSNIR
-117 KSEKYQELARR
+117 KTEKYQELARR

-143 ERIIDKKTIRRIQDP
+143 ERITDKRTIRRIQDS

-163 LMALK
+163 LTAFK
-168 KAGKQQ
+168 KAGKKQ
-174 IMKYLKGI
+174 IIKYLKGA

-275 AYRNDKA
+275 AYKNDKA

-340 YLGAAIGATTGWV
+340 YLGAAIGAATGWV

-387 LKGFMHHAKWYQFA
+387 LKGFMHHAKWAQFA
-401 KSMQEDIEN
+401 KSMMEDIRN
-410 AGGKKQL
+410 SGGKKQL

-429 ANRIGKQWIFG
+429 ANRVGKQWIFG
-440 TFGFVLT
+440 AFGFVLT

-464 AGRFAAKRELEKNP
+464 AGRFTAKRELEKNP
-478 ENFIGYTKDDY
+478 KNFIGYTKDDY

-512 PNVMKQYWAYDKYK
+512 PNVMKQYWAYNKYK
-526 KNEYKEKQALKDLLK
+526 KTEYKEKQALKDLLK

-593 IALTVSPAIYTLVQI
+593 IALTVSPAIYTLVQV

-620 KIVNKLN
+620 KIVTKLSN
-627 STTNLMQKKWFK
+627 TSNLMKKKWFK

-647 NVSIVLDNVNVGKNK
+647 NVSIKLDNIKLDKK
-662 PMAALLKDIDL
+662 PMAALLKDVDL
-673 QKDPMLEVFSKIYSN
+673 QKDPMLEVFSKMYSN
-688 GKDGLESFKKLSDK
+688 GKDGLESFKKLSNED
-702 EQIDFIYNL
+702 QIDFIYNL
-711 RNTLNKA
+711 RNTLNRA

-741 GLGTK
+741 GWGTK

-760 ILDMMLNPKNIS
+760 ILDMILNPKNIS
-772 PEKAEEARKALELAT
+772 PEKAEDARKALELAT
-787 NEEIANTVY
+787 NEEFANTVY

-804 VIESI
+804 VIEAL
-809 KTSNFSKEFDELS
+809 KNSNLSEKLGELS
-822 AKLLEGIAQKA
+822 AKLEEMAQKSN
-833 GGLVPLSTKTIN
+833 GLVPLNTKIIN

-861 EGSQINIRTFLNPK
+861 EGSQFNIRTFLNPK

-894 PEEARELA
+894 PEEAIDLA
-902 KAVKNRVK
+902 KAVGSKVK
-910 NATFKEAY
+910 NATFKDAF

-932 KYQAFVEKMTQE
+932 KYQAFVEKMTPE
-944 EFATFAEDKLNMPSM
+944 EFATFAEERLHMSSM

-966 MIPKVQKV
+966 IIPKVQKI
-974 FENLPKEELDK
+974 FENLPKEELDR

-1077 TVTQKAET
+1077 TVAQKNSEVQPAL
-1085 KADEQSISKSVG
+1085 QISSSTNSD
-1097 NENSANSNL
+1097 NENTNL
-1106 LDKFKKD
+1106 LTKFKKA

>member
-9 QVAKNR
+9 QVTKNR
-15 NNFKKWE
+15 SNFKKWE

-32 EELAKKRQHTPEE
+32 EELAKRRQHTPEE
-45 LQKAKEYGGT
+45 LQKAKELGTT

-64 NHSENVAENVETVV
+64 NHSENVAENVETAV
-78 DPLSQVA
+78 DPLSQLA
-85 TLVGL
+85 TLAGL
-90 LGFNWLAFKT
+90 FGLNWLAFKT
-100 KSKKDL
+100 KSKKDIL
-106 QNLLDFNFNMR
+106 GFLNFDSNIR
-117 KSEKYQELARR
+117 KTEKYQELEKR
-128 VEEHLKNTDKPLGIY
+128 VAEDLKNTNKPLGMF
-143 ERIIDKKTIRRIQDP
+143 ERITDKKTIRRIQDS
-158 ELKQE
+158 ELKKE
-163 LMALK
+163 LTAFK
-168 KAGKQQ
+168 KAGKKQM
-174 IMKYLKGI
+174 IKYLKGA

-194 GLFIAATIYEAKLQ
+194 GLFIASTIYEAKLQ

-229 VNYTPEQIEAAKK
+229 VTYTPEQIEAAKK

-263 FKSIYNIIKDNR
+263 FKSIYNIIKDNK
-275 AYRNDKA
+275 AYKNDKA

-304 KDQEVIQRTVRIL
+304 KDQEVIQRTVRII

-330 AGNVLIYGTP
+330 AANVLINGTP
-340 YLGAAIGATTGWV
+340 FLGGAIGAATGWA

-387 LKGFMHHAKWYQFA
+387 LKGFRHHTKWARFA
-401 KSMQEDIEN
+401 NSMMEDIKN
-410 AGGKKQL
+410 SGGKKEIE
-417 DKSFKDMTATMF
+417 KSFKDMTATMF
-429 ANRIGKQWIFG
+429 ANRVGKQWIFG
-440 TFGFVLT
+440 AFGFVLT

-464 AGRFAAKRELEKNP
+464 AGRFTAKRELEKNP

-512 PNVMKQYWAYDKYK
+512 PNVMKQYWAYNKYK
-526 KNEYKEKQALKDLLK
+526 KTEYKEKQALKDLLK
-541 KQDVTP
+541 KQDITP

-578 EAATEIAQPFIQYGG
+578 EAATEIAQPFIQYAGM
-593 IALTVSPAIYTLVQI
+593 ALGVSPVIYTLVQ
-608 VRGKITGAKLLD
+608 VARGKITGAKLLD
-620 KIVNKLN
+620 KVVTKLSN
-627 STTNLMQKKWFK
+627 TSNLMQKKWFK
-639 KYLSHVED
+639 KYLGHVED
-647 NVSIVLDNVNVGKNK
+647 NVSIVLDNVNTGKNK
-662 PMAALLKDIDL
+662 PMAALMKDVDL
-673 QKDPMLEVFSKIYSN
+673 QKDPMLEVISKIYSN
-688 GKDGLESFKKLSDK
+688 GKDGLEGFKKLSNED
-702 EQIDFIYNL
+702 QINFIYNL
-711 RNTLNKA
+711 RNTLNRA

-741 GLGTK
+741 GWGTK

-760 ILDMMLNPKNIS
+760 ILDMILNPKNIS
-772 PEKAEEARKALELAT
+772 PEKAEEARKALALAT
-787 NEEIANTVY
+787 NEEFANTVY
-796 LLSPKFHG
+796 LFSPGIHG
-804 VIESI
+804 VIKSI

-822 AKLLEGIAQKA
+822 VKLLEGIAQKA
-833 GGLVPLSTKTIN
+833 GGLVPLNAKTIN
-845 LLKRVLGEE
+845 LLKRILGEE

-861 EGSQINIRTFLNPK
+861 EGSQFNIKSFLNPQ
-875 VEAGAIA
+875 ANGAIA
-882 NPEEL
+882 KPEEL
-887 PKFAGIY
+887 PTLAGIL
-894 PEEARELA
+894 PDEAMNLA
-902 KAVKNRVK
+902 KAVGNRVK
-910 NATFKEAY
+910 NATFKDTFG
-918 SIASDVAGPKAFLE
+918 IASNIASPKAFLA
-932 KYQAFVEKMTQE
+932 KYQTFIEKMTPE
-944 EFATFAEDKLNMPSM
+944 EFATFAEERLHMSSM
-959 TKDMMLK
+959 TKDMMLG

-974 FENLPKEELDK
+974 FENLPKEELDR

-1077 TVTQKAET
+1077 TVAQKVET
-1085 KADEQSISKSVG
+1085 KADEQSVSKNVDSKK
-1097 NENSANSNL
+1097 SNL
-1106 LDKFKKD
+1106 LDKYKKI

>member
-32 EELAKKRQHTPEE
+32 EELAKRRQHTPEE
-45 LQKAKEYGGT
+45 LQKAKEFGGT

-64 NHSENVAENVETVV
+64 NHSENVAENVETAV
-78 DPLSQVA
+78 DPLSQIA
-85 TLVGL
+85 TIAGL
-90 LGFNWLAFKT
+90 LGLNWLAFKT
-100 KSKKDL
+100 KSKKDVL
-106 QNLLDFNFNMR
+106 GFLNFDSNIR
-117 KSEKYQELARR
+117 KTEKYQELKQKVA
-128 VEEHLKNTDKPLGIY
+128 EHLKSTDKPLGMF
-143 ERIIDKKTIRRIQDP
+143 ERITDKKTIRRIQDS

-163 LMALK
+163 LMAFK
-168 KAGKQQ
+168 KAGKKQM
-174 IMKYLKGI
+174 IKYLKGA

-194 GLFIAATIYEAKLQ
+194 GLFIASTIYEAKLQ

-229 VNYTPEQIEAAKK
+229 VTYTPEQIEAAKK

-263 FKSIYNIIKDNR
+263 FKSIYNIIKDNK
-275 AYRNDKA
+275 AYKNDKA

-304 KDQEVIQRTVRIL
+304 KDQEVIQRTVRII

-340 YLGAAIGATTGWV
+340 YLGAAIGAATGWV

-387 LKGFMHHAKWYQFA
+387 LKGFRHHTKWARFA
-401 KSMQEDIEN
+401 NSMMEDIKN
-410 AGGKKQL
+410 SGGKKEIE
-417 DKSFKDMTATMF
+417 KSFKDMTATMF

-440 TFGFVLT
+440 AFGFVLT
-447 GIAGAIIG
+447 SIAGAIIG

-464 AGRFAAKRELEKNP
+464 AGRFTAKRELEKNP

-512 PNVMKQYWAYDKYK
+512 PNVMKQYWAYNKYK
-526 KNEYKEKQALKDLLK
+526 KTEYKEKQALKDLLK
-541 KQDVTP
+541 KQNVTP

-578 EAATEIAQPFIQYGG
+578 EAATEIAQPFIQYAGM
-593 IALTVSPAIYTLVQI
+593 ALGVSPVIYTLVQ
-608 VRGKITGAKLLD
+608 VARGKITGAKLLD
-620 KIVNKLN
+620 KVVTKLSN
-627 STTNLMQKKWFK
+627 TSNLMQKKWFK
-639 KYLSHVED
+639 KYLGHVED
-647 NVSIVLDNVNVGKNK
+647 NVSIVLDNVNAGKNK
-662 PMAALLKDIDL
+662 PMAALLNNVNL
-673 QKDPMLEVFSKIYSN
+673 QKDPMLEVFSKMYSN
-688 GKDGLESFKKLSDK
+688 GKAGLEGFKKLSNED
-702 EQIDFIYNL
+702 QIRFINNL
-711 RNTLNKA
+711 KNTLDKA
-718 IELNPSIKL
+718 IAGNPSLNL
-727 KQADIDNFFNVITH
+727 KKADIDNFFDVMTH
-741 GLGTK
+741 GWGSK
-746 AKKSINMTPELRAQ
+746 AKESINMTPELRAQ

-804 VIESI
+804 VIEAL
-809 KTSNFSKEFDELS
+809 KNSNLSEKLGELS
-822 AKLLEGIAQKA
+822 AKLEEMAQKSN
-833 GGLVPLSTKTIN
+833 GVVPINTKTIN

-861 EGSQINIRTFLNPK
+861 EGSQFNIRTFLNPK

-894 PEEARELA
+894 PEEAIDLA
-902 KAVKNRVK
+902 KAIGSKVK
-910 NATFKEAY
+910 NATFKDAF
-918 SIASDVAGPKAFLE
+918 SIASNVASPKAFLA
-932 KYQAFVEKMTQE
+932 KYQAFIEKMSPE
-944 EFATFAEDKLNMPSM
+944 EFTTFAEERLHMSSM

-974 FENLPKEELDK
+974 FENLPKEELDR

>member
-15 NNFKKWE
+15 SNFKKWE

-45 LQKAKEYGGT
+45 LQKAKEFGST

-64 NHSENVAENVETVV
+64 NHSENVAENVETAV
-78 DPLSQVA
+78 DPLSQLA
-85 TLVGL
+85 TLAGL
-90 LGFNWLAFKT
+90 FGLNWLAFKT
-100 KSKKDL
+100 KSKKDVL
-106 QNLLDFNFNMR
+106 GFLNFDSNIR
-117 KSEKYQELARR
+117 KTEKYQELEKR
-128 VEEHLKNTDKPLGIY
+128 VAEDLKNTNKPLGMF
-143 ERIIDKKTIRRIQDP
+143 ERITDKKTIRRIQDS
-158 ELKQE
+158 ELKNE
-163 LMALK
+163 LTAFK
-168 KAGKQQ
+168 KAGKKQM
-174 IMKYLKGI
+174 IKYLKGA

-194 GLFIAATIYEAKLQ
+194 GLFIASTIYEAKLQ

-229 VNYTPEQIEAAKK
+229 VTYTPEQIEAAKK

-263 FKSIYNIIKDNR
+263 FKSIYNIIKDNK
-275 AYRNDKA
+275 AYKNDKA

-304 KDQEVIQRTVRIL
+304 KDQEVIQRTVRII

-330 AGNVLIYGTP
+330 AANVLINGTP
-340 YLGAAIGATTGWV
+340 FLGGAIGAATGWV

-387 LKGFMHHAKWYQFA
+387 LKGFRHHTKWARFA
-401 KSMQEDIEN
+401 NSMMEDIKN
-410 AGGKKQL
+410 SGGKKEIE
-417 DKSFKDMTATMF
+417 KSFKDMTATMF
-429 ANRIGKQWIFG
+429 ANRVGKQWIFG
-440 TFGFVLT
+440 AFGFVLT

-464 AGRFAAKRELEKNP
+464 AGRFTAKRELEKNS

-506 EYALFL
+506 EYALFI
-512 PNVMKQYWAYDKYK
+512 PNVMKQYWAYNKYK
-526 KNEYKEKQALKDLLK
+526 KTEYKEKQALKDLLK
-541 KQDVTP
+541 KQDITP

-578 EAATEIAQPFIQYGG
+578 EAATEIAQPFIQYAGM
-593 IALTVSPAIYTLVQI
+593 ALGVSPVIYTLVQ
-608 VRGKITGAKLLD
+608 VARGKITGAKLLD
-620 KIVNKLN
+620 KVVTKLSN
-627 STTNLMQKKWFK
+627 TSNLMQKKWFK
-639 KYLSHVED
+639 KYLEHVED
-647 NVSIVLDNVNVGKNK
+647 NVSIVLDNVNTGKNK
-662 PMAALLKDIDL
+662 PMAALLKDVDL

-688 GKDGLESFKKLSDK
+688 GKDGLEGFKKLSNED
-702 EQIDFIYNL
+702 QIRFIYNL
-711 RNTLNKA
+711 KNTFDKA
-718 IELNPSIKL
+718 IELNPSLNL
-727 KQADIDNFFNVITH
+727 KKADIDNFFNVITH
-741 GLGTK
+741 GWGTK

-787 NEEIANTVY
+787 NEEFANTVY
-796 LLSPKFHG
+796 LFSPGIHG
-804 VIESI
+804 VIKSI

-822 AKLLEGIAQKA
+822 VKLLEGIAQKA
-833 GGLVPLSTKTIN
+833 GGLVPLNAKTIN
-845 LLKRVLGEE
+845 LLKRILGEE

-861 EGSQINIRTFLNPK
+861 EGSQFNIKSFLNPQ
-875 VEAGAIA
+875 ANGAIA
-882 NPEEL
+882 KPEEL
-887 PKFAGIY
+887 PTLAGIL
-894 PEEARELA
+894 PDEAMNLA
-902 KAVKNRVK
+902 KAVGNRVK
-910 NATFKEAY
+910 NATFKDAFG
-918 SIASDVAGPKAFLE
+918 IASNIASPKAFLA
-932 KYQAFVEKMTQE
+932 KYQTFIEKMTPE
-944 EFATFAEDKLNMPSM
+944 EFATFAEERLHMSSM

-974 FENLPKEELDK
+974 FENLPKEELDR

-1077 TVTQKAET
+1077 TVAQKIET
-1085 KADEQSISKSVG
+1085 KADEQSVSKSVD
-1097 NENSANSNL
+1097 SKKSNL
-1106 LDKFKKD
+1106 LDKYKKI

>member
-9 QVAKNR
+9 QVTKNR
-15 NNFKKWE
+15 SNFKKWE

-32 EELAKKRQHTPEE
+32 EELAKRRQHTPEE
-45 LQKAKEYGGT
+45 LQKAKELGTT

-64 NHSENVAENVETVV
+64 NHSENVAENVETAV
-78 DPLSQVA
+78 DPLSQIA
-85 TLVGL
+85 TIAGL
-90 LGFNWLAFKT
+90 FGLNWLAFKT

-106 QNLLDFNFNMR
+106 QNILDFNSNIR
-117 KSEKYQELARR
+117 KTEKYQELAQK
-128 VEEHLKNTDKPLGIY
+128 VEEHLKKTDKPLGMF
-143 ERIIDKKTIRRIQDP
+143 ERITDKKTIRRIQDP

-163 LMALK
+163 LTAFK
-168 KAGKQQ
+168 KASKKQL
-174 IMKYLKGI
+174 IKYLKGA

-194 GLFIAATIYEAKLQ
+194 GLFIASTIYEAKLQ

-263 FKSIYNIIKDNR
+263 FKSIYNIIKDNK
-275 AYRNDKA
+275 AYKNDKA

-340 YLGAAIGATTGWV
+340 FLGGAIGAATGWV

-387 LKGFMHHAKWYQFA
+387 LKGFMHHAKWAQFA
-401 KSMQEDIEN
+401 KSMMEDIGN
-410 AGGKKQL
+410 SGGKKQL

-429 ANRIGKQWIFG
+429 VNRVGKQWIFG
-440 TFGFVLT
+440 AFGFVLT
-447 GIAGAIIG
+447 SIAGAIIG

-464 AGRFAAKRELEKNP
+464 AGRFTAKRELEKNP

-512 PNVMKQYWAYDKYK
+512 PNVMKQYCAYNKYK

-593 IALTVSPAIYTLVQI
+593 IALTVSPAIYTLVQV

-662 PMAALLKDIDL
+662 PMAALLKDVDL
-673 QKDPMLEVFSKIYSN
+673 QKDPMLEVISKIYSN
-688 GKDGLESFKKLSDK
+688 GKDGLEGFKKLSNED
-702 EQIDFIYNL
+702 QIRFIYNL
-711 RNTLNKA
+711 KNTFDKA
-718 IELNPSIKL
+718 IELNPSLNL
-727 KQADIDNFFNVITH
+727 KKADIDNFFNVITH
-741 GLGTK
+741 GWGTK

-772 PEKAEEARKALELAT
+772 PEQAEKARKALELAT
-787 NEEIANTVY
+787 NEEFANTVY
-796 LLSPKFHG
+796 LLSPKLHG
-804 VIESI
+804 VIEAI
-809 KTSNFSKEFDELS
+809 KSSNLSEKLGELS
-822 AKLLEGIAQKA
+822 AKLEEMAQKSN
-833 GGLVPLSTKTIN
+833 GLVPLNAKTIN
-845 LLKRVLGEE
+845 LLKRILGEE

-861 EGSQINIRTFLNPK
+861 EGSQFNIKSFLNPQ
-875 VEAGAIA
+875 ANGAIA
-882 NPEEL
+882 KPEEL
-887 PKFAGIY
+887 STLAGIL
-894 PEEARELA
+894 PDEAMNLA
-902 KAVKNRVK
+902 KAVGNRVK
-910 NATFKEAY
+910 NATFKDTFG
-918 SIASDVAGPKAFLE
+918 IASNIASPKAFLA
-932 KYQAFVEKMTQE
+932 KYQTFIEKMSSE
-944 EFATFAEDKLNMPSM
+944 EFATFAEERLHMSNM
-959 TKDMMLK
+959 TKDMMLG

-974 FENLPKEELDK
+974 FENLPKEELDR

-1077 TVTQKAET
+1077 TVAQKVET
-1085 KADEQSISKSVG
+1085 KADEQSVSKNVDSKK
-1097 NENSANSNL
+1097 SNL
-1106 LDKFKKD
+1106 LDKYKKI

>member
-9 QVAKNR
+9 QVTKNR
-15 NNFKKWE
+15 SNFKKWE

-45 LQKAKEYGGT
+45 LQKAKELGTT

-64 NHSENVAENVETVV
+64 NHSENVAENVETAV
-78 DPLSQVA
+78 DPLSQIA
-85 TLVGL
+85 TIAGL
-90 LGFNWLAFKT
+90 FGLNWLAFKT

-106 QNLLDFNFNMR
+106 QNILDFNSNIR
-117 KSEKYQELARR
+117 KTEKYQELAQK
-128 VEEHLKNTDKPLGIY
+128 VEEHLKKTDKPLGMF
-143 ERIIDKKTIRRIQDP
+143 ERITDKKTIRRIQDP

-163 LMALK
+163 LTAFK
-168 KAGKQQ
+168 KAGKKQM
-174 IMKYLKGI
+174 IKYLKGA

-194 GLFIAATIYEAKLQ
+194 GLFIASTIYEAKLQ

-229 VNYTPEQIEAAKK
+229 VTYTPEQIEAAKK

-263 FKSIYNIIKDNR
+263 FKSIYNIIKDNK
-275 AYRNDKA
+275 AYKNDKA

-304 KDQEVIQRTVRIL
+304 KDQEVIQRTVRII

-330 AGNVLIYGTP
+330 AANVIINGTP
-340 YLGAAIGATTGWV
+340 FLGGAIGAATGWV

-387 LKGFMHHAKWYQFA
+387 LKGFRHHTKWARFA
-401 KSMQEDIEN
+401 NSMMEDIKN
-410 AGGKKQL
+410 SGGKKEIE
-417 DKSFKDMTATMF
+417 KSFKDMTATMF
-429 ANRIGKQWIFG
+429 ANRVGKQWIFG
-440 TFGFVLT
+440 AFGFVLT

-464 AGRFAAKRELEKNP
+464 AGRFTAKRELEKNP

-506 EYALFL
+506 EYALFI
-512 PNVMKQYWAYDKYK
+512 PNVMKQYWAYNKYK
-526 KNEYKEKQALKDLLK
+526 KTEYKEKQALKDLLK
-541 KQDVTP
+541 KQDITP

-578 EAATEIAQPFIQYGG
+578 EAATEIAQPFIQYAGM
-593 IALTVSPAIYTLVQI
+593 ALGVSPVIYTLVQ
-608 VRGKITGAKLLD
+608 VARGKITGAKLLD
-620 KIVNKLN
+620 KVVTKLSN
-627 STTNLMQKKWFK
+627 TSNLMQKKWFK
-639 KYLSHVED
+639 KYLEHVED
-647 NVSIVLDNVNVGKNK
+647 NVSIVLDNVNTGKNK
-662 PMAALLKDIDL
+662 PMAALLKDVDL

-688 GKDGLESFKKLSDK
+688 GKDGLEGFKKLSNED
-702 EQIDFIYNL
+702 QIRFIYNL
-711 RNTLNKA
+711 KNTFDKA
-718 IELNPSIKL
+718 IELNPSLNL
-727 KQADIDNFFNVITH
+727 KKADIDNFFNVITH
-741 GLGTK
+741 GWGTK

-787 NEEIANTVY
+787 NEEFANTVY
-796 LLSPKFHG
+796 LFSPGIHG
-804 VIESI
+804 VIKSI

-822 AKLLEGIAQKA
+822 VKLLEGIAQKA
-833 GGLVPLSTKTIN
+833 GGLVPLNAKTIN
-845 LLKRVLGEE
+845 LLKRILGEE

-861 EGSQINIRTFLNPK
+861 EGSQFNIKSFLNPQ
-875 VEAGAIA
+875 ANGAIA
-882 NPEEL
+882 KPEEL
-887 PKFAGIY
+887 PTLAGIL
-894 PEEARELA
+894 PDEAMNLA
-902 KAVKNRVK
+902 KAVGNRVK
-910 NATFKEAY
+910 NATFKDAFG
-918 SIASDVAGPKAFLE
+918 IASNIASPKAFLA
-932 KYQAFVEKMTQE
+932 KYQTFIEKMTPE
-944 EFATFAEDKLNMPSM
+944 EFATFAEERLHMSSM

-1077 TVTQKAET
+1077 TVAQKIET
-1085 KADEQSISKSVG
+1085 KADEQSISKSID
-1097 NENSANSNL
+1097 SKKSNL
-1106 LDKFKKD
+1106 LDKYKKI

>member
-9 QVAKNR
+9 QVTKNR
-15 NNFKKWE
+15 SNFKKWE

-45 LQKAKEYGGT
+45 LQKAKELGTT

-64 NHSENVAENVETVV
+64 NHSENVAENVETAV
-78 DPLSQVA
+78 DPLSQLA
-85 TLVGL
+85 TLAGL
-90 LGFNWLAFKT
+90 FGLNWLAFKT

-106 QNLLDFNFNMR
+106 QNILDFNSNIR
-117 KSEKYQELARR
+117 KTEKYQELAQK
-128 VEEHLKNTDKPLGIY
+128 VEEHLKKTNKPLGMF
-143 ERIIDKKTIRRIQDP
+143 ERITDKKTIRRIQDP

-163 LMALK
+163 LTAFK
-168 KAGKQQ
+168 KAGKKQL
-174 IMKYLKGI
+174 IKYLKGA

-194 GLFIAATIYEAKLQ
+194 GLFIASTIYEAKLQ

-229 VNYTPEQIEAAKK
+229 VTYTPEQIEAAKK

-263 FKSIYNIIKDNR
+263 FKSIYNIIKDNK
-275 AYRNDKA
+275 AYKNDKA

-340 YLGAAIGATTGWV
+340 FLGGAIGAATGWV

-387 LKGFMHHAKWYQFA
+387 LKGFMHHAKWAQFA
-401 KSMQEDIEN
+401 KSMMEDIGN
-410 AGGKKQL
+410 SGGKKQL

-429 ANRIGKQWIFG
+429 VNRVGKQWIFG
-440 TFGFVLT
+440 AFGFVLT
-447 GIAGAIIG
+447 SIAGAIIG

-464 AGRFAAKRELEKNP
+464 AGRFTAKRELEKNP

-512 PNVMKQYWAYDKYK
+512 PNVMKQYFAYNKYK
-526 KNEYKEKQALKDLLK
+526 KTEYKEKQALKDLLK
-541 KQDVTP
+541 KQDITP

-608 VRGKITGAKLLD
+608 ARGKITGAKLLD
-620 KIVNKLN
+620 KVVTKLSN
-627 STTNLMQKKWFK
+627 TSNLMQKKWFK

-662 PMAALLKDIDL
+662 PMAALLKDVDL
-673 QKDPMLEVFSKIYSN
+673 QKDPMIEVFSKMFSN
-688 GKDGLESFKKLSDK
+688 GKNGLEGFKKLSNED
-702 EQIDFIYNL
+702 QINFIYNL
-711 RNTLNKA
+711 RNTLNRA

-741 GLGTK
+741 GWGTK

-760 ILDMMLNPKNIS
+760 ILDMILNPKNIS

-787 NEEIANTVY
+787 NEEFANTVY
-796 LLSPKFHG
+796 LFSPKLHG
-804 VIESI
+804 VIEAI
-809 KTSNFSKEFDELS
+809 KSSNLSEKLGELS
-822 AKLLEGIAQKA
+822 AKLEEMAQKSN
-833 GGLVPLSTKTIN
+833 GLVPLNAKTIN
-845 LLKRVLGEE
+845 LLKRILGEE

-861 EGSQINIRTFLNPK
+861 EGSQFNIKSFLNPQ
-875 VEAGAIA
+875 ANGAIA
-882 NPEEL
+882 KPEEL
-887 PKFAGIY
+887 STLAGIL
-894 PEEARELA
+894 PDEAMNLA
-902 KAVKNRVK
+902 KAVGNRVK
-910 NATFKEAY
+910 NATFKDAFG
-918 SIASDVAGPKAFLE
+918 IASNIASPKAFLA
-932 KYQAFVEKMTQE
+932 KYQTFIEKMSPE
-944 EFATFAEDKLNMPSM
+944 EFATFAEERLHMSSM
-959 TKDMMLK
+959 TKNMMLG

-974 FENLPKEELDK
+974 FENLPKEELDR

-1077 TVTQKAET
+1077 TVAQKVET
-1085 KADEQSISKSVG
+1085 KADEQSVSKNVDSKK
-1097 NENSANSNL
+1097 SNL
-1106 LDKFKKD
+1106 LDKYKKI